1 MDFNAFRGNLFLLYS
16 PKSKK
21 VWMVNTLPFE
31 EYLQELGEALNT
43 DPPEYRKAFSIA
55 SRSYAL
61 FHLQNGGKYGK
72 DEVYHLNN
80 TSSDQVYRGYAWETY
95 APNLVSATRETVGEV
110 LKYNGK
116 VARAVYSSD
125 SGGTTKNACALWG
138 GEFCGA
144 DYGYLAGGVKDLEG
158 TTRREASV
166 IKDSHGVGMSAT
178 GARRLAELGKTYKE
192 ILSYYYKDIFIEK
205 VY

>member
-1 MDFNAFRGNLFLLYS
+1 MLVYS

-21 VWMVNTLPFE
+21 VWMVNALPFE
-31 EYLQELGEALNT
+31 EYLQGLGEALNT
-43 DPPEYRKAFSIA
+43 DPSEYRKAFSIA

-61 FHLQNGGKYGK
+61 FHLQSGGKYGK

-80 TSSDQVYRGYAWETY
+80 TSSDQVYRGYAWGAY
-95 APNLVSATRETVGEV
+95 APNLVLTTRETAGEV

-138 GEFCGA
+138 REFCGA
-144 DYGYLAGGVKDLEG
+144 DYGYLAGGVKDPEG
-158 TTRREASV
+158 TVRRDAASL
-166 IKDSHGVGMSAT
+166 KASHGVGMSAT

-192 ILSYYYKDIFIEK
+192 ILAYYYKDVAVEK

>member
-1 MDFNAFRGNLFLLYS
+1 MINA
-16 PKSKK
+16 
-21 VWMVNTLPFE
+21 LPFE
-31 EYLQELGEALNT
+31 EYLQGLGEALNT
-43 DPPEYRKAFSIA
+43 DPLEYRKAFSIA

-72 DEVYHLNN
+72 DEVDHLNN

-144 DYGYLAGGVKDLEG
+144 DYGYLIGGVKDPEG

-166 IKDSHGVGMSAT
+166 IKDRHGVGMSAA